1 MSTQTM
7 TATASAAHLAGT
19 ATAATASRPRA
30 RMTDLAA
37 LLVVT
42 IWGASFSFQKIA
54 LDEIDPIAFTFVRYL
69 GMIALGWA
77 VLLWRR
83 AAGRP
88 IGVARADLP
97 RMAVTGVLGY
107 SIYIVLSTVG
117 LARTTAFST
126 ALLTGMAPLFAVVLL
141 RALGLEA
148 VRRGQVAGMGVA
160 LVGLVVFLAEKLYTA
175 LPAAGA
181 GDLLSLAGAFFFAAY
196 SVAQKPLLERY
207 AVSVMMAYTCTIGA
221 VPVLLGAGPAAL
233 AQDWTGLSAAAW
245 VSLAWTIVVPVYLA
259 WSLWAWVIARAG
271 VGRTAVFMFLVPVA
285 GGVAARLL
293 FGETFDVLKLSGA
306 ALILVGLAL
315 VRRVGA
321 VGPAVIVEI
330 ALAPGSARAQAGK
343 DAESSARAAAA
354 RESRSRDDDYS

>member
-7 TATASAAHLAGT
+7 TMTTT
-19 ATAATASRPRA
+19 ATAAQPPADTAIVAVAPRPRT

-37 LLVVT
+37 LLVVA
-42 IWGASFSFQKIA
+42 IWGMSFAFQKVA
-54 LDEIDPIAFTFVRYL
+54 LDQIDPIAFTFVRYL

-141 RALGLEA
+141 RALGLETI
-148 VRRGQVAGMGVA
+148 RRGQVAGMGVA
-160 LVGLVVFLAEKLYTA
+160 LAGLVVFLAEKLHAA
-175 LPAAGA
+175 LPSAGA
-181 GDLLSLAGAFFFAAY
+181 GDLLSLVGAFFFAAY

-207 AVSVMMAYTCTIGA
+207 AVSVMMAYTCTLGA
-221 VPVLLGAGPAAL
+221 IPVLLGAWPAAL
-233 AQDWTGLSAAAW
+233 AQDWTALSPAAW
-245 VSLAWTIVVPVYLA
+245 ASLAWTIVVPVYLA

-285 GGVAARLL
+285 GGVASRLL
-293 FGETFDVLKLSGA
+293 FGETFDVLKLAGA
-306 ALILVGLAL
+306 ALILVGLGL
-315 VRRVGA
+315 VRRIGVP
-321 VGPAVIVEI
+321 GPVAT
-330 ALAPGSARAQAGK
+330 APRS
-343 DAESSARAAAA
+343 D
-354 RESRSRDDDYS
+354 REPE